1 MILRHALRHALI
13 PVMTILGVELG
24 RLIAGSVIIEVVFSW
39 PGIGRLMIE
48 SILKS
53 DYPTVQAGIAVI
65 AAAIAMGNLVVDLS
79 YRVIDPPH
87 PDGWTLMAT
96 RAGEVTVEIRT
107 RRRLRVPHNWRRYLL
122 VIPPLTVMIVFVFVG
137 ILADVIAPGD
147 PGDVD
152 VLARLERPVFDGGS
166 SEHLLG
172 TDHIGRDIWT
182 RIIHGARVSLIVV
195 AIVVPGAALFGT
207 SIGLIAGWRSGKLG
221 QLLMRFVDVQLAM
234 PAILFAVLLGASLGA
249 SLTNVILI
257 LLIWTWTAYARLI
270 RAEVLSLKEREFV
283 LASIAAGGGNWW
295 IMRKQL
301 LPNVFNTIIVIMTL
315 EIPIV
320 IVAEASLSFLGVGA
334 PVEQATWG
342 RMITEARNY
351 LTQAW
356 WVMWMPGIALM
367 LVALCGNLVGDW
379 LRDLLD
385 PRLRNL
391 G

>member
-1 MILRHALRHALI
+1 MSEHAQT
-13 PVMTILGVELG
+13 PE
-24 RLIAGSVIIEVVFSW
+24 
-39 PGIGRLMIE
+39 
-48 SILKS
+48 
-53 DYPTVQAGIAVI
+53 AVLT
-65 AAAIAMGNLVVDLS
+65 A
-79 YRVIDPPH
+79 
-87 PDGWTLMAT
+87 AT
-96 RAGEVTVEIRT
+96 RRW
-107 RRRLRVPHNWRRYLL
+107 LRVPRRWQRWLL
-122 VIPPLTVMIVFVFVG
+122 VAPALTVMLVFVILG
-137 ILADVIAPGD
+137 IFADIIAPGD
-147 PGDVD
+147 PGHTN
-152 VLARLERPVFDGGS
+152 VLARLEPPAFSGGT

-172 TDHIGRDIWT
+172 TDHVGRDIWT
-182 RIIHGARVSLIVV
+182 RIVYGARVSLIVV
-195 AIVVPGAALFGT
+195 AVVVPGAAIFGT
-207 SIGLIAGWRSGKLG
+207 TIGMIAGWRSGRLG
-221 QLLMRFVDVQLAM
+221 QILMRYVDVQLAM
-234 PAILFAVLLGASLGA
+234 PAILFAVLLGSALGA
-249 SLTNVILI
+249 SLTNVIII
-257 LLIWTWTAYARLI
+257 LLIWTWTAYARLV

-283 LASIAAGGGNWW
+283 LASLAAGAGNWW

-301 LPNVFNTIIVIMTL
+301 LPNVFNTVVVIMTL

>member
-1 MILRHALRHALI
+1 MASRTAEATFESRPRWRLRRPRQWRRFL
-13 PVMTILGVELG
+13 
-24 RLIAGSVIIEVVFSW
+24 
-39 PGIGRLMIE
+39 
-48 SILKS
+48 
-53 DYPTVQAGIAVI
+53 
-65 AAAIAMGNLVVDLS
+65 LVVPPMAVMLIFLVFGIFADL
-79 YRVIDPPH
+79 
-87 PDGWTLMAT
+87 
-96 RAGEVTVEIRT
+96 
-107 RRRLRVPHNWRRYLL
+107 
-122 VIPPLTVMIVFVFVG
+122 
-137 ILADVIAPGD
+137 IAPGD
-147 PGDVD
+147 PGDTD
-152 VLARLERPVFDGGS
+152 VLNKLARPIFDGGT
-166 SEHLLG
+166 SENLLG

-182 RIIHGARVSLIVV
+182 RIVHGARVSLIVV
-195 AIVVPGAALFGT
+195 AIVVPGAAVFGT
-207 SIGLIAGWRSGKLG
+207 AIGLVAGWRSGKLG
-221 QLLMRFVDVQLAM
+221 QLLMRYVDVQLAM
-234 PAILFAVLLGASLGA
+234 PAILFAVLLGAALGA

-257 LLIWTWTAYARLI
+257 LLIWTWTAYARLV

-283 LASIAAGGGNWW
+283 LASLAAGGSNWW

-301 LPNVFNTIIVIMTL
+301 LPNVFNTIVVIMTL

-356 WVMWMPGIALM
+356 WVMWMPGLALM

>member
-1 MILRHALRHALI
+1 
-13 PVMTILGVELG
+13 
-24 RLIAGSVIIEVVFSW
+24 
-39 PGIGRLMIE
+39 
-48 SILKS
+48 
-53 DYPTVQAGIAVI
+53 
-65 AAAIAMGNLVVDLS
+65 
-79 YRVIDPPH
+79 
-87 PDGWTLMAT
+87 MAT
-96 RAGEVTVEIRT
+96 RTAEATFEPRS
-107 RRRLRVPHNWRRYLL
+107 RWRLRRPRHWRRLLL
-122 VIPPLTVMIVFVFVG
+122 VVPPMTVMLAFLVFG
-137 ILADVIAPGD
+137 IFADVIAPGD
-147 PGDVD
+147 PGDTN
-152 VLARLERPVFDGGS
+152 VLRRLEPPVFDGGT
-166 SEHLLG
+166 SEYPLG

-195 AIVVPGAALFGT
+195 AIVVPGAAIFGT
-207 SIGLIAGWRSGKLG
+207 TIGMIAGWRSGKLG
-221 QLLMRFVDVQLAM
+221 QLLMRYVDVQLAM
-234 PAILFAVLLGASLGA
+234 PAILFAVLLGAALGA

-257 LLIWTWTAYARLI
+257 LLIWTWTAYARLV

-283 LASIAAGGGNWW
+283 LASLAAGGSNWW

-301 LPNVFNTIIVIMTL
+301 LPNVFNTIVVIMTL

-320 IVAEASLSFLGVGA
+320 IVAEAGLSFLGVGA

-351 LTQAW
+351 LTHAW

>member
-1 MILRHALRHALI
+1 
-13 PVMTILGVELG
+13 
-24 RLIAGSVIIEVVFSW
+24 
-39 PGIGRLMIE
+39 
-48 SILKS
+48 
-53 DYPTVQAGIAVI
+53 
-65 AAAIAMGNLVVDLS
+65 
-79 YRVIDPPH
+79 
-87 PDGWTLMAT
+87 MAT
-96 RAGEVTVEIRT
+96 RAEEVTVEIRM
-107 RRRLRVPHNWRRYLL
+107 RRRLRMPHDWRRYLL
-122 VIPPLTVMIVFVFVG
+122 VIPPLTVMIVFVVVG

-195 AIVVPGAALFGT
+195 VIVVPGAALFGT
-207 SIGLIAGWRSGKLG
+207 TIGLIAGWRSGKLG
-221 QLLMRFVDVQLAM
+221 QLLMRYVDVQLAM

-249 SLTNVILI
+249 SLTNVIII
-257 LLIWTWTAYARLI
+257 LLVWTWTAYARLI

-295 IMRKQL
+295 IIRKQL

-356 WVMWMPGIALM
+356 WVMWMPGLALM

>member
-1 MILRHALRHALI
+1 MSEHAQT
-13 PVMTILGVELG
+13 PE
-24 RLIAGSVIIEVVFSW
+24 
-39 PGIGRLMIE
+39 
-48 SILKS
+48 
-53 DYPTVQAGIAVI
+53 AVLT
-65 AAAIAMGNLVVDLS
+65 AA
-79 YRVIDPPH
+79 
-87 PDGWTLMAT
+87 
-96 RAGEVTVEIRT
+96 T
-107 RRRLRVPHNWRRYLL
+107 RRRLRVPRRWQRWLL
-122 VIPPLTVMIVFVFVG
+122 VAPALTVMLVFVILG
-137 ILADVIAPGD
+137 IFADIIAPGD
-147 PGDVD
+147 PGHTN
-152 VLARLERPVFDGGS
+152 VLARLEPPAFSGGTG
-166 SEHLLG
+166 EHLLG
-172 TDHIGRDIWT
+172 TDHVGRDIWT
-182 RIIHGARVSLIVV
+182 RIVYGARVSLIVV
-195 AIVVPGAALFGT
+195 AVVVPGAAIFGT
-207 SIGLIAGWRSGKLG
+207 TIGMIAGWRSGRLG
-221 QLLMRFVDVQLAM
+221 QVLMRYVDVQLAM
-234 PAILFAVLLGASLGA
+234 PAILFAVLLGSALGA
-249 SLTNVILI
+249 SLTNVIII
-257 LLIWTWTAYARLI
+257 LLIWTWTAYARLV

-283 LASIAAGGGNWW
+283 LASLAAGAGNWW

-301 LPNVFNTIIVIMTL
+301 LPNVFNTVVVIMTL

>member
-1 MILRHALRHALI
+1 MA
-13 PVMTILGVELG
+13 E
-24 RLIAGSVIIEVVFSW
+24 
-39 PGIGRLMIE
+39 
-48 SILKS
+48 
-53 DYPTVQAGIAVI
+53 QAQMSEAVL
-65 AAAIAMGNLVVDLS
+65 AAA
-79 YRVIDPPH
+79 
-87 PDGWTLMAT
+87 
-96 RAGEVTVEIRT
+96 T
-107 RRRLRVPHNWRRYLL
+107 RRRLRIPRRWQRWLL
-122 VIPPLTVMIVFVFVG
+122 VAPALLVMLAFVVFG
-137 ILADVIAPGD
+137 IFADIIAPGD
-147 PGDVD
+147 PGYTN
-152 VLARLERPVFDGGS
+152 VLARLEPPAFSGGL
-166 SEHLLG
+166 SEHPLG
-172 TDHIGRDIWT
+172 TDHVGRDIWT
-182 RIIHGARVSLIVV
+182 RVVHGARVSLIVV
-195 AIVVPGAALFGT
+195 AVVVPGAAIFGT
-207 SIGLIAGWRSGKLG
+207 AVGMLAGWRSGFLG
-221 QLLMRFVDVQLAM
+221 QLLMRYVDVQLAM
-234 PAILFAVLLGASLGA
+234 PPILFAVLLGAALGA

-257 LLIWTWTAYARLI
+257 LLFWTWTAYARLV
-270 RAEVLSLKEREFV
+270 RAEVLSLREREFV
-283 LASIAAGGGNWW
+283 LASMAAGASNWW

-301 LPNVFNTIIVIMTL
+301 LPNVFNTVVVIMTL

>member
-1 MILRHALRHALI
+1 MSEHAQT
-13 PVMTILGVELG
+13 PE
-24 RLIAGSVIIEVVFSW
+24 
-39 PGIGRLMIE
+39 
-48 SILKS
+48 
-53 DYPTVQAGIAVI
+53 AVLT
-65 AAAIAMGNLVVDLS
+65 AA
-79 YRVIDPPH
+79 
-87 PDGWTLMAT
+87 
-96 RAGEVTVEIRT
+96 T
-107 RRRLRVPHNWRRYLL
+107 RRRLRMPRRWQRWLL
-122 VIPPLTVMIVFVFVG
+122 VAPALTVMLAFVVLG
-137 ILADVIAPGD
+137 IFADIIAPGD
-147 PGDVD
+147 PGHTN
-152 VLARLERPVFDGGS
+152 VLARLEPPAFSGGT

-172 TDHIGRDIWT
+172 TDHVGRDIWT
-182 RIIHGARVSLIVV
+182 RIVYGARVSLIVV
-195 AIVVPGAALFGT
+195 AVVVPGAAIFGT
-207 SIGLIAGWRSGKLG
+207 TIGMIAGWRSGRLG
-221 QLLMRFVDVQLAM
+221 QILMRYVDVQLAM
-234 PAILFAVLLGASLGA
+234 PAILFAVLLGSALGA
-249 SLTNVILI
+249 SLTNVIII
-257 LLIWTWTAYARLI
+257 LLIWTWTAYARLV

-283 LASIAAGGGNWW
+283 LASLAAGAGNWW

-301 LPNVFNTIIVIMTL
+301 LPNVFNTVVVIMTL

>member
-1 MILRHALRHALI
+1 MSERAQT
-13 PVMTILGVELG
+13 PE
-24 RLIAGSVIIEVVFSW
+24 
-39 PGIGRLMIE
+39 
-48 SILKS
+48 
-53 DYPTVQAGIAVI
+53 AVLT
-65 AAAIAMGNLVVDLS
+65 AA
-79 YRVIDPPH
+79 
-87 PDGWTLMAT
+87 
-96 RAGEVTVEIRT
+96 T
-107 RRRLRVPHNWRRYLL
+107 RRRLRMPRRWQRWLL
-122 VIPPLTVMIVFVFVG
+122 VAPALTVMLVFVILG
-137 ILADVIAPGD
+137 IFADIIAPGD
-147 PGDVD
+147 PGHTN
-152 VLARLERPVFDGGS
+152 VLARLEPPAFSGGT

-172 TDHIGRDIWT
+172 TDHVGRDIWT
-182 RIIHGARVSLIVV
+182 RIVYGARVSLIVV
-195 AIVVPGAALFGT
+195 AVVVPGAAIFGT
-207 SIGLIAGWRSGKLG
+207 TIGMIAGWRSGRLG
-221 QLLMRFVDVQLAM
+221 QILMRYVDVQLAM
-234 PAILFAVLLGASLGA
+234 PAILFAVLLGSALGA
-249 SLTNVILI
+249 SLTNVIII
-257 LLIWTWTAYARLI
+257 LLIWTWTAYARLV

-283 LASIAAGGGNWW
+283 LASLAAGAGNWW

-301 LPNVFNTIIVIMTL
+301 LPNVFNTVVVIMTL

>member
-1 MILRHALRHALI
+1 
-13 PVMTILGVELG
+13 
-24 RLIAGSVIIEVVFSW
+24 
-39 PGIGRLMIE
+39 
-48 SILKS
+48 
-53 DYPTVQAGIAVI
+53 
-65 AAAIAMGNLVVDLS
+65 
-79 YRVIDPPH
+79 
-87 PDGWTLMAT
+87 MAT
-96 RAGEVTVEIRT
+96 RTAEATFESRP
-107 RRRLRVPHNWRRYLL
+107 RWRLRRPRQWRRFVL
-122 VIPPLTVMIVFVFVG
+122 VVPPMTVMLAFLVFG
-137 ILADVIAPGD
+137 IFADVIAPGD
-147 PGDVD
+147 PGDTD
-152 VLARLERPVFDGGS
+152 VLNKLARPVFDGGT
-166 SEHLLG
+166 SENLLG

-182 RIIHGARVSLIVV
+182 RIVHGARVSLIVV
-195 AIVVPGAALFGT
+195 AIVVPGAAIFGT
-207 SIGLIAGWRSGKLG
+207 AVGLIAGWRSGKLG
-221 QLLMRFVDVQLAM
+221 QLLMRYVDVQLAM
-234 PAILFAVLLGASLGA
+234 PAILFAVLLGAALGA

-257 LLIWTWTAYARLI
+257 LLVWTWTAYARLV

-283 LASIAAGGGNWW
+283 LASLAAGGSNFW

-301 LPNVFNTIIVIMTL
+301 LPNVFNTIVVIMTL

-356 WVMWMPGIALM
+356 WVMWMPGLALM

>member
-1 MILRHALRHALI
+1 MSEHAQ
-13 PVMTILGVELG
+13 TSE
-24 RLIAGSVIIEVVFSW
+24 
-39 PGIGRLMIE
+39 
-48 SILKS
+48 
-53 DYPTVQAGIAVI
+53 AVLT
-65 AAAIAMGNLVVDLS
+65 A
-79 YRVIDPPH
+79 
-87 PDGWTLMAT
+87 AT
-96 RAGEVTVEIRT
+96 RRW
-107 RRRLRVPHNWRRYLL
+107 LRVPRRWQRWLL
-122 VIPPLTVMIVFVFVG
+122 VAPALTVMLAFVVLG
-137 ILADVIAPGD
+137 IFADVIAPGD
-147 PGDVD
+147 PGHTN
-152 VLARLERPVFDGGS
+152 VLARLEPPAFSGGT

-172 TDHIGRDIWT
+172 TDHVGRDIWT
-182 RIIHGARVSLIVV
+182 RIVYGARVSLIVV
-195 AIVVPGAALFGT
+195 AVVVPGAAIFGT
-207 SIGLIAGWRSGKLG
+207 TIGMIAGWRSGRLG
-221 QLLMRFVDVQLAM
+221 QILMRYVDVQLAM
-234 PAILFAVLLGASLGA
+234 PAILFAVLLGSALGA
-249 SLTNVILI
+249 SLTNVIII
-257 LLIWTWTAYARLI
+257 LLIWTWTAYARLV

-283 LASIAAGGGNWW
+283 LASLAAGAGNWW

-301 LPNVFNTIIVIMTL
+301 LPNVFNTVVVIMTL

>member
-1 MILRHALRHALI
+1 
-13 PVMTILGVELG
+13 MTTRAAE
-24 RLIAGSVIIEVVFSW
+24 
-39 PGIGRLMIE
+39 
-48 SILKS
+48 
-53 DYPTVQAGIAVI
+53 PTVAVRPRWRW
-65 AAAIAMGNLVVDLS
+65 S
-79 YRVIDPPH
+79 RP
-87 PDGWTLMAT
+87 
-96 RAGEVTVEIRT
+96 
-107 RRRLRVPHNWRRYLL
+107 RRWRHWLL
-122 VIPPLTVMIVFVFVG
+122 VAPALAVMLVFLVFG
-137 ILADVIAPGD
+137 IFADIIAPGD
-147 PGDVD
+147 PGDINVLNK
-152 VLARLERPVFDGGS
+152 LARPAFDGGA
-166 SEHLLG
+166 SENWLG

-182 RIIHGARVSLIVV
+182 RIVHGARVSLIVV
-195 AIVVPGAALFGT
+195 AIVVPGAAIFGT
-207 SIGLIAGWRSGKLG
+207 AIGLIAGWRSGKLG
-221 QLLMRFVDVQLAM
+221 QALMRYVDVQLAM
-234 PAILFAVLLGASLGA
+234 PAILFAVLLGGALGA

-257 LLIWTWTAYARLI
+257 LLVWTWTAYARLV

-283 LASIAAGGGNWW
+283 LASMAAGASNWW

-301 LPNVFNTIIVIMTL
+301 LPNVFNTVVVIMTL

>member
-1 MILRHALRHALI
+1 MSTQTAETVLAARPRRGLRLDRRWRRWLFVVPPLLVMI
-13 PVMTILGVELG
+13 TF
-24 RLIAGSVIIEVVFSW
+24 VVF
-39 PGIGRLMIE
+39 GIF
-48 SILKS
+48 
-53 DYPTVQAGIAVI
+53 A
-65 AAAIAMGNLVVDLS
+65 DL
-79 YRVIDPPH
+79 
-87 PDGWTLMAT
+87 
-96 RAGEVTVEIRT
+96 
-107 RRRLRVPHNWRRYLL
+107 
-122 VIPPLTVMIVFVFVG
+122 
-137 ILADVIAPGD
+137 IAPGD
-147 PGDVD
+147 PGHTN
-152 VLARLERPVFDGGS
+152 VLARLEPPAFSGGS
-166 SEHLLG
+166 GEYPLG
-172 TDHIGRDIWT
+172 TDHVGRDIWT
-182 RIIHGARVSLIVV
+182 RIVHGARVSLIVV

-207 SIGLIAGWRSGKLG
+207 SVGLIAGWRSGRLG
-221 QLLMRFVDVQLAM
+221 QVLMRYVDVQLAM
-234 PAILFAVLLGASLGA
+234 PAILFAVLLGGALGA

-257 LLIWTWTAYARLI
+257 LLVWTWTAYARLI

-283 LASIAAGGGNWW
+283 LASMAAGASGWW

-301 LPNVFNTIIVIMTL
+301 LPNVFNTVVVIMTL

>member
-1 MILRHALRHALI
+1 MSEQAQTSEA
-13 PVMTILGVELG
+13 
-24 RLIAGSVIIEVVFSW
+24 VFA
-39 PGIGRLMIE
+39 
-48 SILKS
+48 
-53 DYPTVQAGIAVI
+53 T
-65 AAAIAMGNLVVDLS
+65 AA
-79 YRVIDPPH
+79 
-87 PDGWTLMAT
+87 
-96 RAGEVTVEIRT
+96 
-107 RRRLRVPHNWRRYLL
+107 RRRLRVPRRWQRWLL
-122 VIPPLTVMIVFVFVG
+122 VAPALTVMLAFLVLG
-137 ILADVIAPGD
+137 IFADLIAPGD
-147 PGDVD
+147 PGHTN
-152 VLARLERPVFDGGS
+152 VLARLEPPAFSGGT

-172 TDHIGRDIWT
+172 TDHVGRDIWT
-182 RIIHGARVSLIVV
+182 RIVYGARVSLIVV
-195 AIVVPGAALFGT
+195 AVVVPGAAIFGT
-207 SIGLIAGWRSGKLG
+207 TIGMIAGWRSGRLG
-221 QLLMRFVDVQLAM
+221 QILMRYVDVQLAM
-234 PAILFAVLLGASLGA
+234 PAILFAVLLGSALGA
-249 SLTNVILI
+249 SLTNVIII
-257 LLIWTWTAYARLI
+257 LLIWTWTAYARLV

-283 LASIAAGGGNWW
+283 LASLAAGAGNWW

-301 LPNVFNTIIVIMTL
+301 LPNVFNTVVVIMTL

>member
-1 MILRHALRHALI
+1 MSEHAQT
-13 PVMTILGVELG
+13 PE
-24 RLIAGSVIIEVVFSW
+24 
-39 PGIGRLMIE
+39 
-48 SILKS
+48 
-53 DYPTVQAGIAVI
+53 AVLT
-65 AAAIAMGNLVVDLS
+65 AA
-79 YRVIDPPH
+79 
-87 PDGWTLMAT
+87 
-96 RAGEVTVEIRT
+96 T
-107 RRRLRVPHNWRRYLL
+107 RRRLRMPRRWQRWLL
-122 VIPPLTVMIVFVFVG
+122 VAPALTVMLVFVVLG
-137 ILADVIAPGD
+137 IFADIIAPGD
-147 PGDVD
+147 PGHTN
-152 VLARLERPVFDGGS
+152 VLARLEPPAFSGGT

-172 TDHIGRDIWT
+172 TDHVGRDIWT
-182 RIIHGARVSLIVV
+182 RIVYGARVSLIVV
-195 AIVVPGAALFGT
+195 AVVVPGAAIFGT
-207 SIGLIAGWRSGKLG
+207 TIGMIAGWRSGRLG
-221 QLLMRFVDVQLAM
+221 QILMRYVDVQLAM
-234 PAILFAVLLGASLGA
+234 PAILFAVLLGSALGA
-249 SLTNVILI
+249 SLTNVIII
-257 LLIWTWTAYARLI
+257 LLIWTWTAYARLV

-283 LASIAAGGGNWW
+283 LASLAAGAGNWW

-301 LPNVFNTIIVIMTL
+301 LPNVFNTVVVIMTL

>member
-1 MILRHALRHALI
+1 MSEHAQT
-13 PVMTILGVELG
+13 PE
-24 RLIAGSVIIEVVFSW
+24 
-39 PGIGRLMIE
+39 
-48 SILKS
+48 
-53 DYPTVQAGIAVI
+53 AVLT
-65 AAAIAMGNLVVDLS
+65 A
-79 YRVIDPPH
+79 
-87 PDGWTLMAT
+87 AT
-96 RAGEVTVEIRT
+96 RRW
-107 RRRLRVPHNWRRYLL
+107 LRVPRRWQRWLL
-122 VIPPLTVMIVFVFVG
+122 VAPALTVMLVFVILG
-137 ILADVIAPGD
+137 IFADVIAPGD
-147 PGDVD
+147 PGHTN
-152 VLARLERPVFDGGS
+152 VLARLEPPAFSGGT

-172 TDHIGRDIWT
+172 TDHVGRDIWT
-182 RIIHGARVSLIVV
+182 RIVYGARVSLIVV
-195 AIVVPGAALFGT
+195 AVVVPGAAIFGT
-207 SIGLIAGWRSGKLG
+207 TIGMIAGWRSGRLG
-221 QLLMRFVDVQLAM
+221 QVLMRYVDVQLAM
-234 PAILFAVLLGASLGA
+234 PAILFAVLLGSALGA
-249 SLTNVILI
+249 SLTNVIII
-257 LLIWTWTAYARLI
+257 LLIWTWTAYARLV

-283 LASIAAGGGNWW
+283 LASLAAGAGNWW

-301 LPNVFNTIIVIMTL
+301 LPNVFNTVVVIMTL

>member
-1 MILRHALRHALI
+1 MSEHAQT
-13 PVMTILGVELG
+13 PE
-24 RLIAGSVIIEVVFSW
+24 
-39 PGIGRLMIE
+39 
-48 SILKS
+48 
-53 DYPTVQAGIAVI
+53 AVLT
-65 AAAIAMGNLVVDLS
+65 AA
-79 YRVIDPPH
+79 
-87 PDGWTLMAT
+87 
-96 RAGEVTVEIRT
+96 T
-107 RRRLRVPHNWRRYLL
+107 RRRLRMPRRWQRWLL
-122 VIPPLTVMIVFVFVG
+122 VAPALTVMLVFVILG
-137 ILADVIAPGD
+137 IFADIIAPGD
-147 PGDVD
+147 PGHTN
-152 VLARLERPVFDGGS
+152 VLARLEPPAFSGGT

-172 TDHIGRDIWT
+172 TDHVGRDIWT
-182 RIIHGARVSLIVV
+182 RIVYGARVSLIVV
-195 AIVVPGAALFGT
+195 AVVVPGAAIFGT
-207 SIGLIAGWRSGKLG
+207 TIGMIAGWRSGRLG
-221 QLLMRFVDVQLAM
+221 QILMRYVDVQLAM
-234 PAILFAVLLGASLGA
+234 PAILFAVLLGSALGA
-249 SLTNVILI
+249 SLTNVIII
-257 LLIWTWTAYARLI
+257 LLIWTWTAYARLV

-283 LASIAAGGGNWW
+283 LASLAAGAGNWW

-301 LPNVFNTIIVIMTL
+301 LPNVFNTVVVIMTL

>member
-1 MILRHALRHALI
+1 MSTQTAETVLAARPRRGLRLDRRWRRWLFVVPPLLVMIAF
-13 PVMTILGVELG
+13 
-24 RLIAGSVIIEVVFSW
+24 VVF
-39 PGIGRLMIE
+39 GIF
-48 SILKS
+48 
-53 DYPTVQAGIAVI
+53 A
-65 AAAIAMGNLVVDLS
+65 DL
-79 YRVIDPPH
+79 
-87 PDGWTLMAT
+87 
-96 RAGEVTVEIRT
+96 
-107 RRRLRVPHNWRRYLL
+107 
-122 VIPPLTVMIVFVFVG
+122 
-137 ILADVIAPGD
+137 IAPGD
-147 PGDVD
+147 PGHTN
-152 VLARLERPVFDGGS
+152 VLARLEPPAFSGGS
-166 SEHLLG
+166 GEHPLG
-172 TDHIGRDIWT
+172 TDHVGRDIWT
-182 RIIHGARVSLIVV
+182 RIVHGARVSLIVV

-207 SIGLIAGWRSGKLG
+207 SVGLIAGWRSGRLG
-221 QLLMRFVDVQLAM
+221 QVLMRYVDVQLAM
-234 PAILFAVLLGASLGA
+234 PAILFAVLLGGALGA

-257 LLIWTWTAYARLI
+257 LLVWTWTAYARLI

-283 LASIAAGGGNWW
+283 LASMAAGASGWW

-301 LPNVFNTIIVIMTL
+301 LPNVFNTVVVIMTL

-320 IVAEASLSFLGVGA
+320 IVAEAALSFLGVGA